1 MIYNTVYLSGTQYIF
16 PHYSKIALKK
26 HITTLNFSIDLA
38 KELDFEMMQNRT

>member
-26 HITTLNFSIDLA
+26 HIVTLNFSIDLA
-38 KELDFEMMQNRT
+38 KELDYEMMQNRT